1 MGRAALVERGRASGK
16 STQAMITE
24 LIDRIAALIAGP
36 ERDLDSIERTLT
48 DGYAHALSLEAE
60 RQRLERR
67 LAEMAQDIHI
77 GDAYAKTH
85 ELSQLAARL
94 DGNADELQQ
103 LRGPLDA
110 LRRHAS
116 EIRAA

>member
-1 MGRAALVERGRASGK
+1 VGCEQSL
-16 STQAMITE
+16 QAMIMD
-24 LIDRIAALIAGP
+24 LIDRIAALIAGK

-67 LAEMAQDIHI
+67 LTEVAQDLHR
-77 GDAYAKTH
+77 GDPDEKTQ
-85 ELSQLAARL
+85 ELSMLAERL
-94 DGNADELQQ
+94 GGNADELLD
-103 LRGPLDA
+103 LRRRLGD
-110 LRRHAS
+110 LRRHAQ

>member
-1 MGRAALVERGRASGK
+1 
-16 STQAMITE
+16 MITE
-24 LIDRIAALIAGP
+24 LIDRIAALIAGS

-67 LAEMAQDIHI
+67 LTEVAQDIHS
-77 GDAYAKTH
+77 GDPHAKTR
-85 ELSQLAARL
+85 ELSRLAERL
-94 DGNADELQQ
+94 GGNADELQA
-103 LRGPLDA
+103 LRGRLSD
-110 LRRHAS
+110 LRRHAD

>member
-1 MGRAALVERGRASGK
+1 
-16 STQAMITE
+16 MITE
-24 LIDRIAALIAGP
+24 LIDRIAALIAGS

-48 DGYAHALSLEAE
+48 DGYAHALNLEAE
-60 RQRLERR
+60 RHRLERR
-67 LAEMAQDIHI
+67 LAEMAQEAHS
-77 GDAYAKTH
+77 GDPQAKTQ

-94 DGNADELQQ
+94 DGNADELEA
-103 LRGPLDA
+103 LRGRLSD

>member
-1 MGRAALVERGRASGK
+1 MGRAALAAQVGEPGESRV
-16 STQAMITE
+16 AMITE
-24 LIDRIAALIAGP
+24 LIDRIAALIAGS

-67 LAEMAQDIHI
+67 LAEVAQDVHT
-77 GDAYAKTH
+77 GGAAATR
-85 ELSQLAARL
+85 ELSQLAVRL
-94 DGNADELQQ
+94 DGNAGELER
-103 LRGPLDA
+103 LRGRLSE
-110 LRRHAS
+110 LRRHAD

>member
-1 MGRAALVERGRASGK
+1 
-16 STQAMITE
+16 MITE
-24 LIDRIAALIAGP
+24 LIDRIAALIAGS

-67 LAEMAQDIHI
+67 LAQMAQDAHR
-77 GDAYAKTH
+77 GDLHTKTR

-94 DGNADELQQ
+94 DGNSNELQA
-103 LRGPLDA
+103 LRNRLVD
-110 LRRHAS
+110 LRRHAD

>member
-1 MGRAALVERGRASGK
+1 MGRAALVERGGGSEQ
-16 STQAMITE
+16 SSQAMITE
-24 LIDRIAALIAGP
+24 LIDRIAALIAGS

-67 LAEMAQDIHI
+67 LAEMAQDIQS
-77 GDAYAKTH
+77 GDPRAKTR
-85 ELSQLAARL
+85 ELSRLAARL
-94 DGNADELQQ
+94 DGNADELQA
-103 LRGPLDA
+103 LRGRLSQ

>member
-1 MGRAALVERGRASGK
+1 
-16 STQAMITE
+16 MITE
-24 LIDRIAALIAGP
+24 LIDRMAALIAGS

-67 LAEMAQDIHI
+67 LTQVAQDIHT
-77 GDAYAKTH
+77 GDASAKTQ

-94 DGNADELQQ
+94 DGNADELQA
-103 LRGPLDA
+103 LRGRLSA
-110 LRRHAS
+110 LRRHAK

>member
-1 MGRAALVERGRASGK
+1 MGRAALAATAGVRRESL
-16 STQAMITE
+16 QAMITE
-24 LIDRIAALIAGP
+24 LIDRIAALLAGP

-60 RQRLERR
+60 RQRLQRR
-67 LAEMAQDIHI
+67 LAQVAQGISS
-77 GDAYAKTH
+77 GDDAKTQ

-94 DGNADELQQ
+94 DGNAGELKQ
-103 LRGPLDA
+103 LRGRLSD
-110 LRRHAS
+110 LRRHAD

>member
-1 MGRAALVERGRASGK
+1 MGRAALVAHGSQSGE
-16 STQAMITE
+16 SRVAMITE
-24 LIDRIAALIAGP
+24 LIDRIAALIAGS

-67 LAEMAQDIHI
+67 LAEVAQDIHS
-77 GDAYAKTH
+77 GGQEATR
-85 ELSQLAARL
+85 ELSQLAKRL
-94 DGNADELQQ
+94 DGNAGELER
-103 LRGPLDA
+103 LRGRLSA
-110 LRRHAS
+110 LRRHAD